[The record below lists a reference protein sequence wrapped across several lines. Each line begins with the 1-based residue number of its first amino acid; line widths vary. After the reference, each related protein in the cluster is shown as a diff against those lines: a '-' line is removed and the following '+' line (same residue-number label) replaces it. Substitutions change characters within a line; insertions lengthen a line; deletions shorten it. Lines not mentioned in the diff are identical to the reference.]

1 MKHVMSAYVNHAW
14 FSSSTQQVLSKE
26 GKVSYST
33 GSRLTDKESDALPTV
48 PHRPCLPF
56 GYSFYKE
63 SDALRTV
70 PRRPCLPCG
79 YTFYKES
86 DALPTVPRR
95 PCLPFG
101 YTFYKESDALPTVPR
116 RPCLPCGYTFVKQCI
131 VVSLNCAPNAK
142 THTPVVGSETYR
154 TNVN

>member
-48 PHRPCLPF
+48 PHRPCLP
-56 GYSFYKE
+56 
-63 SDALRTV
+63 
-70 PRRPCLPCG
+70 
-79 YTFYKES
+79 
-86 DALPTVPRR
+86 
-95 PCLPFG
+95 
-101 YTFYKESDALPTVPR
+101 
-116 RPCLPCGYTFVKQCI
+116 CGYTFVKQCI